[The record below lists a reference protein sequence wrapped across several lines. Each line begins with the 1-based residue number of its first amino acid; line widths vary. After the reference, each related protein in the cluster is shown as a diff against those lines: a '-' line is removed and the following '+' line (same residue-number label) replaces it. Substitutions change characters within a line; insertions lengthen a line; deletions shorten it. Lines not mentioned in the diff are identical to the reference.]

1 MYNVFTKTDRLSV
14 QADRSSRN
22 HDPSRD
28 LDKIFQWYTRP
39 SVRISSRSILVASNY
54 RPSIDRNAIRA
65 DLKGTKRHFSF
76 FTVKGEKIK
85 KEKEKRRRFLAN
97 DRSWADALSCPV
109 KYNRYN
115 NLNRQYIS
123 DIDLTKGNTGRSWD
137 NDVKYNS
144 QVTIRVYT
152 GIDSSFI

>member
-1 MYNVFTKTDRLSV
+1 M
-14 QADRSSRN
+14 
-22 HDPSRD
+22 
-28 LDKIFQWYTRP
+28 
-39 SVRISSRSILVASNY
+39 
-54 RPSIDRNAIRA
+54 
-65 DLKGTKRHFSF
+65 
-76 FTVKGEKIK
+76 
-85 KEKEKRRRFLAN
+85 N
-97 DRSWADALSCPV
+97 DRFWADALSCPV

-152 GIDSSFI
+152 GILHSSKKDTKFGTLIFPYVSSFDSSFAAYTYSDTL